1 MKRKILFLV
10 GSRLIGLLMV
20 LGLCTSCLHMPSP
33 SNPLPIVQGIH
44 GYVRKSTGNQMPSL
58 GSPRRKPRG
67 MPSTIYIF
75 PVVNLSQVEPDLKA
89 SFYKTV
95 RAKVVKVVQSDSTG
109 YFQAALDTG
118 QYSLFVRIGD
128 LYYAAQTDQFNHLAP
143 ATVKPSAQTYVEL
156 TVHYGAV
163 Y

>member
-20 LGLCTSCLHMPSP
+20 MGFCTSFAHMPTAP
-33 SNPLPIVQGIH
+33 IPLPMAQGIY
-44 GYVRKSTGNQMPSL
+44 GFVRKSTGNQMPSL
-58 GSPRRKPRG
+58 GSPKRKPRG
-67 MPSTIYIF
+67 IPSTIYIF

-95 RAKVVKVVQSDSTG
+95 HAKVVKVVQSDSTG
-109 YFQAALDTG
+109 YFEAALDTG

-143 ATVKPSAQTYVEL
+143 ATVKPSTQTYVEL